1 MEFRPVGGKDIFKK
15 IIRNSKERVN
25 DNRKL
30 SKRSIRNNTQ
40 NNIVSNHG
48 PRFKR
53 EPEEPVEFSPLKSIL
68 ENKDAGKNSSFIPEE
83 LLKSHATY
91 NPYLSSSKIKN
102 STFTPKYS
110 QKS

>member
-1 MEFRPVGGKDIFKK
+1 MNRT
-15 IIRNSKERVN
+15 SKERVN

-40 NNIVSNHG
+40 NNIGSNLG

-53 EPEEPVEFSPLKSIL
+53 EPEEPIEFSPLKSIL
-68 ENKDAGKNSSFIPEE
+68 ENKDADNSSSFIPEE

-91 NPYLSSSKIKN
+91 DPYLSSSKIKN
-102 STFTPKYS
+102 SSITPKYS

>member
-1 MEFRPVGGKDIFKK
+1 MN
-15 IIRNSKERVN
+15 RNSKEQVN

-40 NNIVSNHG
+40 SNIGGNLG

-53 EPEEPVEFSPLKSIL
+53 ELEEPVDFSPLQSIL
-68 ENKDAGKNSSFIPEE
+68 ENKDVDKNSFFIPEE

-91 NPYLSSSKIKN
+91 DPYLSSSNIKN
-102 STFTPKYS
+102 TNFTPKYS